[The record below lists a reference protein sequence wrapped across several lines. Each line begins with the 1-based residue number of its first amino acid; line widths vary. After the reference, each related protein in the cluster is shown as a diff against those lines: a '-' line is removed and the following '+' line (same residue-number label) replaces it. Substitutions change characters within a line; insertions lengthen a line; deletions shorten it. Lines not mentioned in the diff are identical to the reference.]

1 MLSSY
6 AALLSILLTTTSTIA
21 QVVTDTGTGGTAIE
35 LVHLFYD
42 EWPTGIA
49 VSSTGRKFANYPGG
63 LDYNDTN
70 TGNNGKYTVAE
81 LVTNATESPYPSLE
95 MNSPPGGAINY
106 TANPPTAAGY
116 ADYLIGV
123 QSVVIDSADRLWI
136 VDTGRVLNE
145 NGTLML
151 ASYGG
156 PKLVGVD
163 LTTNK
168 VFQTIVFPQTVAF
181 PDSYLNDVR
190 FDLRPNVTASG
201 QGIAYLT
208 DSSVEGRTGLVVV
221 DLGTGESW
229 RHLDYT
235 TYVQADRQFVAYV
248 WGKQLYSNSPGNP
261 FGYITFGVDGI
272 AISADGDD
280 LFFGGVGTRYM
291 YSIPTSY
298 LRDNSVN
305 SDALAQG
312 AVVTRTQKGV
322 ADGFETDTN
331 NFIYHGNMEQEAISF
346 FNPANGTDQ
355 LFVRDPRINWVDTM
369 SIATDGYLYFT
380 VNQLCFGPL
389 MYPGTDTRQR
399 PFAMFR
405 AKLPNNGTKIGVN
418 GTTV

>member
-1 MLSSY
+1 MFFSR
-6 AALLSILLTTTSTIA
+6 AALLGVLLAATSSIA
-21 QVVTDTGTGGTAIE
+21 QVVTDPGKAGAPIE

-49 VSSTGRKFANYPGG
+49 VSSKGRQFACYPGG

-81 LVTNATESPYPSLE
+81 LITNTTEAPYPSME
-95 MNSPPGGAINY
+95 MNNPPGGAINY
-106 TANPPTAAGY
+106 KTTPPTGAGY
-116 ADYLIGV
+116 ANYLIGV
-123 QSVVIDSADRLWI
+123 QSVVIDSLDRLWI
-136 VDTGRVLNE
+136 LDTGRVLTE
-145 NGTLML
+145 NGTLVL
-151 ASYGG
+151 ATYGG

-168 VFQTIVFPQTVAF
+168 VFQTIVFPDTVAF

-201 QGIAYLT
+201 RGIAYLT
-208 DSSVEGRTGLVVV
+208 DSSVEGRTGLIVV

-229 RHLDYT
+229 RHLSYT
-235 TYVQADRQFVAYV
+235 QFVQPALEFVAYV
-248 WGKQLYSNSPGNP
+248 WGRQLYANAPGGP
-261 FGYITFGVDGI
+261 FGYITFGADGI
-272 AISADGDD
+272 AISADGEE

-291 YSIPTSY
+291 YSIATSY
-298 LRDNSVN
+298 LRDNSAN
-305 SDALAQG
+305 SEVLAQQ
-312 AVVTRTQKGV
+312 AVRVRTQKGV

-331 NFIYHGNMEQEAISF
+331 NFIYHGYMEQEAISF
-346 FNPANGTDQ
+346 YNPANGTDQ
-355 LFVRDPRINWVDTM
+355 IFVRDPRLNWVDTM

-380 VNQLCFGPL
+380 VNQLCFGPM

-405 AKLPNNGTKIGVN
+405 AQLPNGGTKIMVN